1 MIAEQAYSR
10 RANKRAFSIFLAL
23 CLMLS
28 LLAGLGPAAWADSEP
43 LPGIIKYNG
52 EYIAHPRT
60 VRDLFDADYYLERYP
75 ELKDLLGLSGDVNR
89 LSADEREILLTHFM
103 EKGLQEEK
111 TCSPYLNL
119 VRYRAAHPEL
129 EREFGDNWDKYVE
142 YYFTTGRL
150 MGHDPF
156 VSEEDLRI
164 QKWLWEEY
172 GDEIDPIEHREYWDD
187 PDEEDEPRPLIN
199 KLARRSI
206 TGYQLYANPNG
217 TGKQSVSNGYFAGW
231 FYPDVYQSI
240 LRDPRRGNG
249 TPEYTVMIY
258 LCGTDLEDRNGSASQ
273 DLINALAAQ
282 YDLSRVNVLVLA
294 GGTMFWH
301 SKAMQQNN
309 NGVNLCL
316 YYLDPDGVR
325 NGADGSAG
333 GKGGQAD
340 WSLDNVDN
348 ILTGDTADRKGSLR
362 LLASYDQ
369 VCMGD
374 SELLLGFLD
383 TAYDLFPA
391 DHYWLSLWNHGTGSA
406 GGICAGDAV
415 SQDEN
420 ASAYRGINIANTS
433 LSLAKIEEALNSC
446 KIVKERGDVDI
457 LSLDA
462 CLMAGIEEAYNFS
475 PYVRFLI
482 ASEEMTTGDVPFD
495 KYLKAFKTGEAGL
508 SAGELAVNAANA
520 YIHARSGDGRNA
532 STMSVY
538 DLTTLDECA
547 DRMNAF
553 GRAMSALL
561 KNEKTGAQAA
571 AYLEKSAN
579 RVFNFGHSDDSGMDY
594 LDLYDFL
601 SRLQPYLAYE
611 QQASG
616 NAEAAALYRD
626 AEKAIREL
634 LQVPF
639 VAYRG
644 GVFANSFIQEE
655 DATYADSLLPLNMAG
670 TRLSGLWGA
679 LGYDYLSG
687 VTVYFPRS
695 SEVKELGSY
704 GGQNIFPGYIEML
717 NGYLQITRSK
727 EHLQKYAAAA
737 WELSNNYSPLFQDQ
751 GMAVSECAYQDKD
764 GKEQKVLALRAE
776 FSPAPDP
783 TVTAG
788 LDAPTAFL
796 QTVSKYDVAVLRSQT
811 TLDQDGYE
819 NDNAIDIVV
828 ARSENLYP
836 GEGMTGQVSLDVES
850 GELNDTSGFA
860 VNLSSMKLNARLV
873 TGYTGKESKAVM
885 DWGLGHSKEKALE
898 SVLRSQTTSYAEAWK
913 LDFNGLDGIVYTSD
927 SAEQGK
933 DAILIFGRNETGG
946 NYTYKGAFLMP
957 SDTKEI
963 DADPVNWVAP
973 DKSVGISLYHYML
986 SGKNSSEIQNV
997 EKSGLNTGA
1006 PKFAM
1011 VYESGYLDE
1020 DKLPVLSLVPLANP
1034 DGTGIQSPDYS
1045 RFALEITGK
1054 DETNTSVYAPESAI
1068 YDSTEYRSSPYQ
1080 AGSDAP
1086 PAQDLVQGQ
1095 AVGNAQTN
1103 KLETVHKSKPEA
1115 AEASTSVEKAD
1126 VSAAEQPS
1134 AEKPSTE
1141 EPPAEQPAAAEPVQQ
1156 PAASEPVQQPA
1167 AAEPVQQPAAS
1178 EPVQQ
1183 PAASEPVQQP
1193 EASEPV
1199 QQPAASEPVQQP
1211 EASEPVQQPAAE
1223 TPAQQTT
1230 AEVPIQQITEEVAV
1244 QQPAPVESA
1253 STESVPET
1261 VSDSA
1266 PEAENTAEETPEQ

>member
-1 MIAEQAYSR
+1 MIAEQTYSR
-10 RANKRAFSIFLAL
+10 RTNKRAFSIFLTL

-28 LLAGLGPAAWADSEP
+28 LLTGLGPAAWADSEP

-75 ELKDLLGLSGDVNR
+75 ELKGLLGLSGDVNH
-89 LSADEREILLTHFM
+89 LADDERETLLTHFM
-103 EKGLQEEK
+103 EKGLKEEK

-129 EREFGDNWDKYVE
+129 EKAFGDNWDRYVE
-142 YYFTTGRL
+142 YYFTRGRL

-172 GDEIDPIEHREYWDD
+172 GDEIEPEEYREYWDD
-187 PDEEDEPRPLIN
+187 PGDDEPRPLIN

-240 LRDPRRGNG
+240 LRDPRRGDG

-301 SKAMQQNN
+301 SKVMQQNN

-325 NGADGSAG
+325 NGAGGSAG

-383 TAYDLFPA
+383 TAYELFPA

-420 ASAYRGINIANTS
+420 ASAYRGINISSSPLT
-433 LSLAKIEEALNSC
+433 LAKIEEALNSS

-508 SAGELAVNAANA
+508 SAGELAVNAASA

-538 DLTTLDECA
+538 DLKTLDECA

-561 KNEKTGAQAA
+561 TNEKTGAQAA
-571 AYLEKSAN
+571 AYLEKSAS
-579 RVFNFGHSDDSGMDY
+579 RVFNFGHDNDEGMDY

-644 GVFANSFIQEE
+644 GVFANSLIQEE

-670 TRLSGLWGA
+670 TKLSGLWGA

-695 SEVKELGSY
+695 IAVSKLGSY
-704 GGQNIFPGYIEML
+704 AEAGIFPDYVDML
-717 NGYLQITRSK
+717 KNYLQITRSD
-727 EHLQKYAAAA
+727 EHLKKYTDAA
-737 WELSNNYSPLFQDQ
+737 WKLAGNYSPIFQDMKVNAED
-751 GMAVSECAYQDKD
+751 GTYVDKN
-764 GKEQKVLALRAE
+764 GVEQKGLALR
-776 FSPAPDP
+776 
-783 TVTAG
+783 V
-788 LDAPTAFL
+788 AF
-796 QTVSKYDVAVLRSQT
+796 
-811 TLDQDGYE
+811 
-819 NDNAIDIVV
+819 
-828 ARSENLYP
+828 
-836 GEGMTGQVSLDVES
+836 
-850 GELNDTSGFA
+850 
-860 VNLSSMKLNARLV
+860 
-873 TGYTGKESKAVM
+873 
-885 DWGLGHSKEKALE
+885 
-898 SVLRSQTTSYAEAWK
+898 
-913 LDFNGLDGIVYTSD
+913 
-927 SAEQGK
+927 
-933 DAILIFGRNETGG
+933 
-946 NYTYKGAFLMP
+946 
-957 SDTKEI
+957 
-963 DADPVNWVAP
+963 
-973 DKSVGISLYHYML
+973 
-986 SGKNSSEIQNV
+986 
-997 EKSGLNTGA
+997 
-1006 PKFAM
+1006 
-1011 VYESGYLDE
+1011 
-1020 DKLPVLSLVPLANP
+1020 NP
-1034 DGTGIQSPDYS
+1034 
-1045 RFALEITGK
+1045 
-1054 DETNTSVYAPESAI
+1054 
-1068 YDSTEYRSSPYQ
+1068 
-1080 AGSDAP
+1080 
-1086 PAQDLVQGQ
+1086 
-1095 AVGNAQTN
+1095 
-1103 KLETVHKSKPEA
+1103 
-1115 AEASTSVEKAD
+1115 
-1126 VSAAEQPS
+1126 
-1134 AEKPSTE
+1134 
-1141 EPPAEQPAAAEPVQQ
+1141 
-1156 PAASEPVQQPA
+1156 
-1167 AAEPVQQPAAS
+1167 
-1178 EPVQQ
+1178 
-1183 PAASEPVQQP
+1183 
-1193 EASEPV
+1193 
-1199 QQPAASEPVQQP
+1199 
-1211 EASEPVQQPAAE
+1211 
-1223 TPAQQTT
+1223 
-1230 AEVPIQQITEEVAV
+1230 
-1244 QQPAPVESA
+1244 
-1253 STESVPET
+1253 
-1261 VSDSA
+1261 
-1266 PEAENTAEETPEQ
+1266 